1 MFVRAKKEGDVVSP
15 IKKGTKLTDNP
26 RNVRLEIRLTKE
38 ESELLEECAKIND
51 STKTDVIIKGIQL
64 VSAVLK
70 NK

>member
-1 MFVRAKKEGDVVSP
+1 MAAL
-15 IKKGTKLTDNP
+15 KKGTKLTDNP
-26 RNVRLEIRLTKE
+26 RNVRLEIRLTAD
-38 ESELLEECAKIND
+38 ESELLEECAELNN